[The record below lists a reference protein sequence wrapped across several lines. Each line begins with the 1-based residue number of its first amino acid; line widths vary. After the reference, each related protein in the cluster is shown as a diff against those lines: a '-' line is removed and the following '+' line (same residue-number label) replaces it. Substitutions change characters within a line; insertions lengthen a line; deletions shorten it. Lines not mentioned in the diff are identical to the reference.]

1 MELPKQFNFRD
12 VGGLRTKQGTFTKK
26 GVLFRSAEP
35 QKVGPPLFRE
45 VVSHHHVDH
54 IIDLRTLD
62 EVNRFERADA
72 FVEGLHRSIPL
83 FETIKPSWTSPKDVS
98 PSATAER
105 YLEMLEAGLPSVQ
118 RIIDLLVSHPQDS
131 VLIHCA
137 AGRDRTGIV
146 VFTLLSLVD
155 VESTEISLDY
165 AKSDAAVSDGYS
177 ASPETVLE
185 LRKLIDSKYGS
196 LVDLVTIHSSQ
207 ESNIERLRDV
217 LWEREE

>member
-12 VGGLRTKQGTFTKK
+12 VGGLRTKLGTFTKK
-26 GVLFRSAEP
+26 GALFRSAEP

-45 VVSHHHVDH
+45 VVSCHHIDH

-62 EVNRFERADA
+62 
-72 FVEGLHRSIPL
+72 
-83 FETIKPSWTSPKDVS
+83 
-98 PSATAER
+98 ER

-155 VESTEISLDY
+155 VEPTEISLDY
-165 AKSDAAVSDGYS
+165 AKSEAAVSDGYW

-196 LVDLVTIHSSQ
+196 MVDLVSINSSQ